1 MQPTHAYNIADS
13 ALFNTY
19 DGRFI
24 PAPIDR
30 AISAVCRRVDDVSFT
45 ALIILQKLISFAKV
59 SNLALPVFPS
69 VSTLAKLT
77 KKNERAIYRALKE
90 LSDAQYIQRLP
101 QDRKSK
107 GRMATVRT
115 VLTRRVAAI
124 TGMPYDP
131 YNLDQRSL
139 FEKWNPHENTEE
151 SGGTEKVSHTR
162 NPVPHDQFI
171 GTVKPRSAGKVPED
185 LRFLLDQGA
194 KEYQI
199 FNWMGRLKHAADD
212 LSGIVAKKID
222 NILTATNP
230 IGYLVSLVKLA
241 ESGEEIKAGYRSQPN
256 KPEICGNLG
265 LYFARLEKAKR
276 ELGGKIIEWDSP
288 DGKRWIRVE
297 KQQDR
302 GQIFMT
308 QALQNGQ
315 SEPSVQKSVLAIT
328 ELIQSGQARI
338 VGELQATSE
347 QETKKWLDKLSAMVN
362 VGRRSSA

>member
-1 MQPTHAYNIADS
+1 MQSTHAYNIADP

-30 AISAVCRRVDDVSFT
+30 AISVVCRCVDDVSFT
-45 ALIILQKLISFAKV
+45 ALIILQKLVSFAKV

-115 VLTRRVAAI
+115 VLTRRVATI

-139 FEKWNPHENTEE
+139 FSKWNPLESTE
-151 SGGTEKVSHTR
+151 TTVDTAIRHPR

-171 GTVKPRSAGKVPED
+171 GAVKPRSAGKVPED

-222 NILTATNP
+222 NILTAANP

-256 KPEICGNLG
+256 KPEIGGNLG

-288 DGKRWIRVE
+288 NGKRWIRVE

-302 GQIFMT
+302 GQI
-308 QALQNGQ
+308 
-315 SEPSVQKSVLAIT
+315 
-328 ELIQSGQARI
+328 
-338 VGELQATSE
+338 
-347 QETKKWLDKLSAMVN
+347 
-362 VGRRSSA
+362 